1 MKWALVVIILASL
14 SVAMN
19 IYIIVI
25 KEKRRLRIVK
35 AIKEGNEI

>member
-1 MKWALVVIILASL
+1 MKWDLVIIILASL

-25 KEKRRLRIVK
+25 KEKRRRRIVK